1 MFHVKHSGR
10 SAYGVP
16 HVSRGTSAPVQGDI
30 VHSVPSE
37 PGSRPE
43 PPDLESDLERDLRD
57 LESRDRLRRL
67 HLISGADRVHLESD
81 QGPLVAF
88 CSNDYLGLSTHPA
101 LADAAAAAAASR
113 GYGAGAAR
121 LLSGHGAEHADL
133 ESDLAALVR
142 LPAALLFPTGY
153 QANLSVISALAGR
166 HDLLV
171 SDAANHA
178 SIIDGCRLARAHVSV
193 YRHADLDSAAR
204 ALATEGSFRR
214 RWLVTE
220 SLFSMDGDRA
230 PLADLH
236 RLVETTGASLIVDE
250 AHALG
255 VAGPEGRGL
264 CAAAGIRPTVLVGT
278 LGKAFGAFGGF
289 AAGSTA
295 LCDTLV
301 NRARPFIFTTA
312 TPPPLAAAAR
322 AGVALALTSE
332 GAARRQRASLNA
344 ARLRTALSR
353 RGAAVSGVDLI
364 LPVTLGADRAALQ
377 ASRALRDRGFLVPAV
392 RPPTVPEGTARLRVT
407 VSASHTHEEVDG
419 LAAALGDTLAL
430 PLPPET

>member
-1 MFHVKHSGR
+1 VH
-10 SAYGVP
+10 P
-16 HVSRGTSAPVQGDI
+16 VS
-30 VHSVPSE
+30 SE
-37 PGSRPE
+37 PGSRPQ
-43 PPDLESDLERDLRD
+43 PQDLERDLERDLRE
-57 LESRDRLRRL
+57 LESRDRLRHL
-67 HLISGADRVHLESD
+67 HLVAGADRVHLQSE
-81 QGPLVAF
+81 QRPLVAF

-153 QANLSVISALAGR
+153 QANLSVLSALAGR
-166 HDLLV
+166 DDLIA

-193 YRHADLDSAAR
+193 YHHADPDSAAR

-236 RLVETTGASLIVDE
+236 RLAETTGASLIVDE

-255 VAGPEGRGL
+255 VAGPGGRGL
-264 CAAAGIRPTVLVGT
+264 CAAAGIRPAVLVGT

-289 AAGSTA
+289 VAGSSA

-322 AGVALALTSE
+322 AGVALALGTE
-332 GAARRQRASLNA
+332 GDTRRQQAMQNA
-344 ARLRTALSR
+344 ARLRAALSQ
-353 RGAAVSGVDLI
+353 RGTAVPGLDLI
-364 LPVTLGADRAALQ
+364 LPITLGADRTALQ
-377 ASRALRDRGFLVPAV
+377 ASQSLRSRGFLVPAV

-407 VSASHTHEEVDG
+407 VSACHTPQEIDG
-419 LAAALGDTLAL
+419 LAAALADAMALAR
-430 PLPPET
+430 PPATQET